1 MTIPPQVRRG
11 RRRAPAAA
19 RRVVVKLGTAVLTH
33 EDGSLAEGRFHG
45 FVEALAAL
53 RREGRDVVVVTSG
66 AVGVGACALG
76 LPAGPAAPAVRRA
89 CAAVGQGRLM
99 ARYAEAFARLGVTA
113 SQLLVDRA
121 DVAVRA
127 RAEGLHRTL
136 VTLLSLGV
144 VPVVN
149 ENDALAHGETPADT
163 EGSFADNDQ
172 LAALVA
178 ERIGAD
184 LLVLLTDVD
193 GVYTAD
199 PRGAEA
205 ARLISVLE
213 HDVVPV
219 ATPAGSRRGRGGM
232 QSKLGAARHA
242 ARHGCTAVIASG
254 LVPDV
259 LPRLCAGEAVGTLV
273 PARRSRAAPGALAP
287 AAELRR
293 RVAI

>member
-1 MTIPPQVRRG
+1 MTIPHARRG
-11 RRRAPAAA
+11 RRRAPLAA

-45 FVEALAAL
+45 FVEALAGL
-53 RREGRDVVVVTSG
+53 RREGRDVIVVTSG
-66 AVGVGACALG
+66 AVGVGASTLR

-99 ARYAEAFARLGVTA
+99 ARYVEAFARQGVTA

-121 DVAVRA
+121 DVAVRP

-149 ENDALAHGETPADT
+149 ENDALAHGEAPADA

-172 LAALVA
+172 LAARLA

-184 LLVLLTDVD
+184 LLILLTDVD

-199 PRGAEA
+199 PRGPGEA
-205 ARLISVLE
+205 HLIPVLE

-242 ARHGCTAVIASG
+242 ARHGCAAIIASG
-254 LVPDV
+254 FVPGV
-259 LPRLCAGEAVGTLV
+259 LARLFAGDPVGTLV
-273 PARRSRAAPGALAP
+273 PARRPDSAAD
-287 AAELRR
+287 AAAGRR

>member
-1 MTIPPQVRRG
+1 MTIPHEGRRG
-11 RRRAPAAA
+11 RRRALTAA

-33 EDGSLAEGRFHG
+33 EDGALAEGRFHG

-53 RREGRDVVVVTSG
+53 RRDGRDVVIVTSG
-66 AVGVGACALG
+66 AVGAGAASLR

-89 CAAVGQGRLM
+89 CAAVGQARLM
-99 ARYAEAFARLGVTA
+99 ARYVDAFARLGVSA

-121 DVAVRA
+121 DVAGRGRA
-127 RAEGLHRTL
+127 DGLRRTL
-136 VTLLSLGV
+136 VTLLSLGAI
-144 VPVVN
+144 PVVN
-149 ENDALAHGETPADT
+149 ENDALAHGEAAEDA

-178 ERIGAD
+178 ERVGAD
-184 LLVLLTDVD
+184 CLVLLTDVE

-199 PRGAEA
+199 PRSGYG
-205 ARLISVLE
+205 ARLIPVLD

-219 ATPAGSRRGRGGM
+219 VTPAGSRRGRGGM

-242 ARHGCTAVIASG
+242 ARHGCTAVIANG
-254 LVPDV
+254 LVPGV
-259 LPRLCAGEAVGTLV
+259 LERLFAGEAVGTLV
-273 PARRSRAAPGALAP
+273 PAGAASDEAP
-287 AAELRR
+287 TAAEERQ

>member
-1 MTIPPQVRRG
+1 MTIPHHVRRG
-11 RRRAPAAA
+11 RRRALLTA

-45 FVEALAAL
+45 FVEAVAAL
-53 RREGRDVVVVTSG
+53 RREGLDVVVVTSG
-66 AVGVGACALG
+66 AVGIGAATLR

-99 ARYAEAFARLGVTA
+99 ARYTEAFARLGVTA

-121 DVAVRA
+121 DVSVRG

-149 ENDALAHGETPADT
+149 ENDALAHGDGPADA

-199 PRGAEA
+199 PRGPGE
-205 ARLISVLE
+205 ARLIPVLA
-213 HDVVPV
+213 HDVAPA

-242 ARHGCTAVIASG
+242 ARHGCAAIIASG
-254 LVPDV
+254 FVPGVLERLV
-259 LPRLCAGEAVGTLV
+259 AGETVGTLV
-273 PARRSRAAPGALAP
+273 PARRP
-287 AAELRR
+287 AAAETPVDAGR
-293 RVAI
+293 RVAV